1 MGCACMICDYL
12 YEFAVV
18 ARRQNMARAALELG
32 LSTSSLARHMT
43 ALESELHANLLE
55 RTASGVRLTEDGRY
69 TLAVALKIAELGEEL
84 EERLRMG
91 E

>member
-1 MGCACMICDYL
+1 
-12 YEFAVV
+12 
-18 ARRQNMARAALELG
+18 MARAALELG

-69 TLAVALKIAELGEEL
+69 ALAVALKIAELGEEL
-84 EERLRMG
+84 EERLRMD

>member
-1 MGCACMICDYL
+1 
-12 YEFAVV
+12 
-18 ARRQNMARAALELG
+18 
-32 LSTSSLARHMT
+32 MT

-69 TLAVALKIAELGEEL
+69 TLAVALKIAELGEGL
-84 EERLRMG
+84 EERLRMD

>member
-1 MGCACMICDYL
+1 MIGDYL

-43 ALESELHANLLE
+43 ALES
-55 RTASGVRLTEDGRY
+55 
-69 TLAVALKIAELGEEL
+69 
-84 EERLRMG
+84 
-91 E
+91 

>member
-1 MGCACMICDYL
+1 MIGDYL

-69 TLAVALKIAELGEEL
+69 ALTVALKIAELGEEL